1 MSDPEDIVDKAD
13 AFLGRYRPAAAGDVP
28 VLTDVV
34 DGPGASPAAGERPI
48 PAPAPARL
56 SEAQLR
62 DLERQVTQRV
72 IEAIQPA
79 LSALLEQARGA
90 LTEQYRAQAETIVRE
105 AVAKALEQEIRRL
118 RPPGA

>member
-1 MSDPEDIVDKAD
+1 MSDPKDIVDKAD

-34 DGPGASPAAGERPI
+34 DAPGVSRAAGEHPT
-48 PAPAPARL
+48 PAPAPASL
-56 SEAQLR
+56 SDAQFR

-72 IEAIQPA
+72 LEAIRPA
-79 LSALLEQARGA
+79 LSGLLEQARGA
-90 LTEQYRAQAETIVRE
+90 LTEQYRAQAEMIVRE